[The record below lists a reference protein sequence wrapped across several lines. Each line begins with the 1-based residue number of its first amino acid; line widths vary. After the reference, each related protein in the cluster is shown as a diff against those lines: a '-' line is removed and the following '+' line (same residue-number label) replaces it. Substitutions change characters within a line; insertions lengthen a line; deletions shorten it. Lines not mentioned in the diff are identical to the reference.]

1 MTGQMSPVR
10 LLVFDL
16 DGTLV
21 DSRGDLAG
29 AANELLHECGAPPL
43 EEAAVGRMVGEGASV
58 LVHRVFAA
66 AGLDEPGD
74 ALSRFLALYGR
85 RLLKLTRPY
94 EGVPDVLLRLGAAL
108 PMAVLTNKPTDPA
121 DRLLAGLGLRRYFR
135 FVVGGDG
142 PFARKPDPEGLQALM
157 AEWDVEPASTLL
169 VGDSAVDLRTAQNAG
184 ARICLARYGF
194 GYETFPA
201 AELRGGE
208 WFIDTPLELIQRLD
222 LR

>member
-1 MTGQMSPVR
+1 
-10 LLVFDL
+10 
-16 DGTLV
+16 
-21 DSRGDLAG
+21 
-29 AANELLHECGAPPL
+29 
-43 EEAAVGRMVGEGASV
+43 
-58 LVHRVFAA
+58 
-66 AGLDEPGD
+66 
-74 ALSRFLALYGR
+74 
-85 RLLKLTRPY
+85 
-94 EGVPDVLLRLGAAL
+94 
-108 PMAVLTNKPTDPA
+108 
-121 DRLLAGLGLRRYFR
+121 
-135 FVVGGDG
+135 
-142 PFARKPDPEGLQALM
+142 FARKPDPEGLQALM